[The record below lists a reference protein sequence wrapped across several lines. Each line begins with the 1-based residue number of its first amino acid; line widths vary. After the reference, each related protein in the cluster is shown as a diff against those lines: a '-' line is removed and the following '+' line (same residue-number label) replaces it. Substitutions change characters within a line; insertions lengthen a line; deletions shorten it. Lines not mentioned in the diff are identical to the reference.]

1 MALPARWKNKI
12 VPSDPSDEIMELQM
26 GPSHPASHGTIK
38 FNLKL
43 DGERIVD
50 CDVEVGYLHRGFEKM
65 CEQGT
70 WTQCFPYTDRLNY
83 ASPCINNVGFALA
96 VERLLGIDTT
106 ERCKYVRMIMSEVA
120 RIADHLTCLGMAS
133 SEVGATT
140 VAFYMLEARE
150 FLYDL
155 IEAVTGARLTVTWCR
170 VGGMTH
176 DLPADFNDRMKASF
190 ARLDQVLSDCDKLL
204 SRNRVFIDR
213 MADVGKLPKEEAI
226 SYGLTGPLLRAAGVS
241 YDVRKAHPYLVYDRM
256 EFEVPLGDRGD
267 NYDRF
272 NVRFQEMYQS
282 QANHRAGDRGAAR
295 RSGHDH
301 RSQGRAARQRE
312 SLQLDR
318 RPDEPLQADH
328 GRHPRARRRSLPGG
342 RRRQRRVGILHRER
356 RQRPALSRA
365 RAAAVFSRDGR
376 AEQDAD
382 RPHDPGH
389 HHDLRHDQHD
399 RRRMRPLTR
408 ASTCSPPIANVFLT
422 SVVESKN
429 RNGVGIVSG
438 GRGLIANPGVSG
450 NPSV

>member
-1 MALPARWKNKI
+1 MALPARWKDKI

-50 CDVEVGYLHRGFEKM
+50 CDVEVGFLHRGFEKM

-96 VERLLGIDTT
+96 VERLLAIDTT
-106 ERCKYVRMIMSEVA
+106 ERCKYVRLIMSEVS

-176 DLPADFNDRMKASF
+176 DLPADFADRMKASF
-190 ARLDQVLSDCDKLL
+190 ARLDQVLGDCDKLL

-213 MADVGKLPKEEAI
+213 MAGVGKFSKEEAI
-226 SYGLTGPLLRAAGVS
+226 SYGLSGPLLRAAGVP

-256 EFEVPLGDRGD
+256 QFEVPTGDRGD

-282 QANHRAGDRGAAR
+282 KRIIEQALAALPEGPVTITDPKVVLPEKEKVYNSIEGLMNHFKLIMEGIHVPAGEVYQAVEGANGELGFYVVSDGSGRPYRVRVRPPCFLGMGALNKMLIGRMIPDIITTFGMINMIGGECDR
-295 RSGHDH
+295 
-301 RSQGRAARQRE
+301 
-312 SLQLDR
+312 
-318 RPDEPLQADH
+318 
-328 GRHPRARRRSLPGG
+328 
-342 RRRQRRVGILHRER
+342 
-356 RQRPALSRA
+356 
-365 RAAAVFSRDGR
+365 
-376 AEQDAD
+376 
-382 RPHDPGH
+382 
-389 HHDLRHDQHD
+389 
-399 RRRMRPLTR
+399 
-408 ASTCSPPIANVFLT
+408 
-422 SVVESKN
+422 
-429 RNGVGIVSG
+429 
-438 GRGLIANPGVSG
+438 
-450 NPSV
+450 

>member
-1 MALPARWKNKI
+1 
-12 VPSDPSDEIMELQM
+12 V
-26 GPSHPASHGTIK
+26 
-38 FNLKL
+38 
-43 DGERIVD
+43 
-50 CDVEVGYLHRGFEKM
+50 
-65 CEQGT
+65 
-70 WTQCFPYTDRLNY
+70 RL
-83 ASPCINNVGFALA
+83 
-96 VERLLGIDTT
+96 
-106 ERCKYVRMIMSEVA
+106 IMSEVA

-213 MADVGKLPKEEAI
+213 MANVGKLPKEEAI

-282 QANHRAGDRGAAR
+282 KRIIEQAIAALPEGPVTITDPKVVLPDKEKVYNSIEGLMNHFKLIMEGIHVPAG
-295 RSGHDH
+295 
-301 RSQGRAARQRE
+301 E
-312 SLQLDR
+312 VY
-318 RPDEPLQADH
+318 QAVE
-328 GRHPRARRRSLPGG
+328 GG
-342 RRRQRRVGILHRER
+342 
-356 RQRPALSRA
+356 
-365 RAAAVFSRDGR
+365 
-376 AEQDAD
+376 
-382 RPHDPGH
+382 
-389 HHDLRHDQHD
+389 
-399 RRRMRPLTR
+399 
-408 ASTCSPPIANVFLT
+408 
-422 SVVESKN
+422 
-429 RNGVGIVSG
+429 NGELGFYIVSDGSGRPYRVRVRPPCFLGMGALNKMLIGRMIPDIITTFGMINMIG
-438 GRGLIANPGVSG
+438 GECDR
-450 NPSV
+450 

>member
-1 MALPARWKNKI
+1 MALPARWKDKI
-12 VPSDPSDEIMELQM
+12 VPADPSEEIMELQM

-43 DGERIVD
+43 DGEKIVD

-96 VERLLGIDTT
+96 VERLIGIDTT

-190 ARLDQVLSDCDKLL
+190 ARLDQVLSDCDQLL

-213 MADVGKLPKEEAI
+213 MAGIGKLPKEEAI

-256 EFEVPLGDRGD
+256 EFEVPVGDRGD

-282 QANHRAGDRGAAR
+282 KRIIEQAIAALPEGPVTITDPKVVLPEKEKVYNSIEGLMNHFKLIMEGIHVPAG
-295 RSGHDH
+295 
-301 RSQGRAARQRE
+301 E
-312 SLQLDR
+312 VY
-318 RPDEPLQADH
+318 QAVE
-328 GRHPRARRRSLPGG
+328 GG
-342 RRRQRRVGILHRER
+342 
-356 RQRPALSRA
+356 
-365 RAAAVFSRDGR
+365 
-376 AEQDAD
+376 
-382 RPHDPGH
+382 
-389 HHDLRHDQHD
+389 
-399 RRRMRPLTR
+399 
-408 ASTCSPPIANVFLT
+408 
-422 SVVESKN
+422 
-429 RNGVGIVSG
+429 NGELGFYIVSDGSGRPYRVRVRPPCFLGMGALNKMLIGRMIPDIITTFGMINMIG
-438 GRGLIANPGVSG
+438 GECDR
-450 NPSV
+450 

>member
-1 MALPARWKNKI
+1 MSLPVRWKDKI

-50 CDVEVGYLHRGFEKM
+50 CDVEVGFLHRGFEKM

-96 VERLLGIDTT
+96 VERLLNLETT

-176 DLPADFNDRMKASF
+176 DLPADFTDRMKASF
-190 ARLDQVLSDCDKLL
+190 TRLDQVLSDCDKLL

-213 MADVGKLPKEEAI
+213 MAGVGKFSKEEAI
-226 SYGLTGPLLRAAGVS
+226 SYGLTGPLLRAVGVS
-241 YDVRKAHPYLVYDRM
+241 YDVRKAQPYLVYDRM
-256 EFEVPLGDRGD
+256 EFEVPVGDRGD

-282 QANHRAGDRGAAR
+282 KRIIEQALAALPEGPVTITDPKVVLPAKEKVYNSIEGLMNHFKLIMEGIHVPAGEVYQAVEGA
-295 RSGHDH
+295 
-301 RSQGRAARQRE
+301 
-312 SLQLDR
+312 
-318 RPDEPLQADH
+318 
-328 GRHPRARRRSLPGG
+328 
-342 RRRQRRVGILHRER
+342 
-356 RQRPALSRA
+356 
-365 RAAAVFSRDGR
+365 
-376 AEQDAD
+376 
-382 RPHDPGH
+382 
-389 HHDLRHDQHD
+389 
-399 RRRMRPLTR
+399 
-408 ASTCSPPIANVFLT
+408 
-422 SVVESKN
+422 
-429 RNGVGIVSG
+429 NGELGFYIVSDGSGRPYRVRVRPPCFLGMGALNKMLIGRMIPDIITTFGMINMIG
-438 GRGLIANPGVSG
+438 GECDR
-450 NPSV
+450 

>member
-1 MALPARWKNKI
+1 MALPARWKDI
-12 VPSDPSDEIMELQM
+12 LVPSDPSDEIMELQM

-96 VERLLGIDTT
+96 VERLIGIDTT
-106 ERCKYVRMIMSEVA
+106 ERCKYVRLIMSEVS

-176 DLPADFNDRMKASF
+176 DLPTDFNDRMKASF

-213 MADVGKLPKEEAI
+213 MANVGKLSKEEAI

-256 EFEVPLGDRGD
+256 NFEVPLGDRGD

-282 QANHRAGDRGAAR
+282 KRIIEQAIAALPEGPVTITDPKVVLPDKEKVYNSIEGLMNHFKLIMEGIHVPAG
-295 RSGHDH
+295 
-301 RSQGRAARQRE
+301 E
-312 SLQLDR
+312 VY
-318 RPDEPLQADH
+318 QAVE
-328 GRHPRARRRSLPGG
+328 GG
-342 RRRQRRVGILHRER
+342 
-356 RQRPALSRA
+356 
-365 RAAAVFSRDGR
+365 
-376 AEQDAD
+376 
-382 RPHDPGH
+382 
-389 HHDLRHDQHD
+389 
-399 RRRMRPLTR
+399 
-408 ASTCSPPIANVFLT
+408 
-422 SVVESKN
+422 
-429 RNGVGIVSG
+429 NGELGFYIVSDGSGRPYRVRVRPPCFLGMGALNKMLIGRMIPDIITTFGMINMIG
-438 GRGLIANPGVSG
+438 GECDR
-450 NPSV
+450 

>member
-1 MALPARWKNKI
+1 MALPARWKEKI

-96 VERLLGIDTT
+96 VERLLGIETT

-120 RIADHLTCLGMAS
+120 RIADHMTCLGAAS
-133 SEVGATT
+133 SEVGAAT
-140 VAFYMLEARE
+140 VFMYMLEARE

-176 DLPADFNDRMKASF
+176 DLPADFADRMKSSF
-190 ARLDQVLSDCDKLL
+190 ARIDQVLSDCDKLL

-213 MADVGKLPKEEAI
+213 MSGVGILPKEDAI

-256 EFEVPLGDRGD
+256 DFEVPLGEHGD

-272 NVRFQEMYQS
+272 NVRFREMHQS
-282 QANHRAGDRGAAR
+282 KRIIEQALA
-295 RSGHDH
+295 
-301 RSQGRAARQRE
+301 
-312 SLQLDR
+312 
-318 RPDEPLQADH
+318 
-328 GRHPRARRRSLPGG
+328 SLPDGPVSITDPKVMLPPKEQVYNSIEGLMNHFKLIMEGIHVPAGEVYQAVEGG
-342 RRRQRRVGILHRER
+342 
-356 RQRPALSRA
+356 
-365 RAAAVFSRDGR
+365 
-376 AEQDAD
+376 
-382 RPHDPGH
+382 
-389 HHDLRHDQHD
+389 
-399 RRRMRPLTR
+399 
-408 ASTCSPPIANVFLT
+408 
-422 SVVESKN
+422 
-429 RNGVGIVSG
+429 NGELGFYIVSDGSGRPYRVRVRPPCFLGMGALNKMLIGRMIPDIITTFGMINMIG
-438 GRGLIANPGVSG
+438 GECDR
-450 NPSV
+450 